1 MTGDGKA
8 AAALQAQAQNFAEQT
23 RVYEDWNK
31 KLRDVV
37 VQERER
43 RAAAEADVERLAAA
57 LQAAAQEAMA
67 PSIGDAS
74 ADASELE
81 SRCKQLQLELSREQD
96 ARRRAETD
104 ARRTAEQN
112 QQLREKLQV
121 LGDTVAELEADSV
134 WLKQTA
140 ASIAR
145 DAASSSPV

>member
-1 MTGDGKA
+1 
-8 AAALQAQAQNFAEQT
+8 
-23 RVYEDWNK
+23 
-31 KLRDVV
+31 
-37 VQERER
+37 
-43 RAAAEADVERLAAA
+43 
-57 LQAAAQEAMA
+57 MA